1 MKKLYKWVLIGII
14 VAAAI
19 AGIVHITC
27 EYVHLAKHAEYGAS
41 PSVAFF
47 FAIPYLAV
55 IVLCVV
61 IGLIIAYKKRRK

>member
-1 MKKLYKWVLIGII
+1 MKKLYKWILIGII

-47 FAIPYLAV
+47 FRDTVSCRDRFVCCDRIDYRL
-55 IVLCVV
+55 
-61 IGLIIAYKKRRK
+61 